1 MNFAW
6 KNIYNDYC
14 QLTIFYTYYLGFY
27 CIIRK
32 NFSFI
37 YIEVDSLIILAYGLA
52 ILYYHY
58 IFKYTQ
64 MVSDLANGAHE
75 AGTLWTLLY
84 FMAQNNI
91 IGISCSVLLYL
102 WNQPLLQSF
111 LDYFLNKFFWSIV
124 ALQYCISL

>member
-75 AGTLWTLLY
+75 AG
-84 FMAQNNI
+84 
-91 IGISCSVLLYL
+91 SSSS
-102 WNQPLLQSF
+102 P
-111 LDYFLNKFFWSIV
+111 D
-124 ALQYCISL
+124 